1 MISDRVKRLLAGAI
15 DGDLNRRQRRAF
27 EQALEQSPEALELYR
42 GMQEDARRLRLLPRA
57 KLSIDFADRVIE
69 KIEIKAFPAQPT
81 IVRKAHRP
89 LPMWANLAAAA
100 AIILA

>member
-42 GMQEDARRLRLLPRA
+42 GMQEDARRLRLMPRA
-57 KLSIDFADRVIE
+57 KLPDDFAARVLE
-69 KIEIKAFPAQPT
+69 KIELKPAPVQPT
-81 IVRKAHRP
+81 IVRKSP
-89 LPMWANLAAAA
+89 QFLPMWANLAAAA
-100 AIILA
+100 AI